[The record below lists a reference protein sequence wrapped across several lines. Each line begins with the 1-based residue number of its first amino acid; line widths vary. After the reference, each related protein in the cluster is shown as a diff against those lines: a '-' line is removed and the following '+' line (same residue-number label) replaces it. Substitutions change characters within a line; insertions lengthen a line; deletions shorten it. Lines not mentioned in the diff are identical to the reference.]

1 MRIATAALA
10 CAALLGSGLARDAAA
25 IVRCE
30 SADGKVTY
38 SNSDCPPNTRMV
50 RKIEPSPPVVV
61 HDKANPVAKAGE
73 ARPPVKV
80 EPSRPRRTEDPVQL
94 DEEVSAQL
102 AEQRRECE
110 SRARELQRLQ
120 DDVRAASPANRAS
133 AELTLRRAQDDYKAL
148 CPRQR

>member
-1 MRIATAALA
+1 MRLATAALA
-10 CAALLGSGLARDAAA
+10 FIALLAAGVARDASA

-38 SNSDCPPNTRMV
+38 SNSDCPPNTKLV

-61 HDKANPVAKAGE
+61 HDNARPAAKAGE
-73 ARPPVKV
+73 ARPPAKV
-80 EPSRPRRTEDPVQL
+80 EPSRARRTEDPVQI
-94 DEEVSAQL
+94 DEELNAQL

-110 SRARELQRLQ
+110 ARTRELQRLQ
-120 DDVRAASPANRAS
+120 DDVNAALPANRAS
-133 AELTLRRAQDDYKAL
+133 AELALRRAQDEYRAL